1 MTPRIAILILS
12 LLFSTAA
19 VKAQPR
25 PAIDDC
31 DHRVVLIGSGLVE
44 QERLTG
50 YLEARLVR
58 HGLDHAITCRNL
70 GWSGDSVWGDA
81 RPSGFQNPAGVNRL
95 VKDAAELKPTVI
107 VVGYGFVE
115 SFEGEAGLA
124 KFSEGYEALLDRLE
138 KLTPSLVLLSPTIQ
152 EGDAERNA
160 DLERYTAAVSGIATK
175 RMLPFVDLFH
185 PLAEFKRAHPDLSLT
200 SNGITLNECGY
211 WLVGDEVER
220 QLHLGDGGAWSVEVT
235 AEGKVTSAE
244 GAAVI
249 VKADR
254 GALAIHLTERSLPLP
269 PSPCR
274 GVASETDGR
283 LRVQNLP
290 TGQWAL
296 NADGKEVA
304 SGDEKQWAAGMT
316 IPLESDRHLAEELRG
331 AIVGTEAQFYRRSR
345 PFNDHPRHY
354 TYIDK
359 DYPLYDGLL
368 AEQDKAIAALRH
380 PVVHEFEIVRKGTP
394 KP

>member
-1 MTPRIAILILS
+1 MTLRIAILVLL
-12 LLFSTAA
+12 LLFSA
-19 VKAQPR
+19 VARAQPR
-25 PAIDDC
+25 LNLDDR

-44 QERLTG
+44 QERRTG

-70 GWSGDSVWGDA
+70 GWSGDSVLGDA

-95 VKDAAELKPTVI
+95 VKDASELKPTVI
-107 VVGYGFVE
+107 IVGYGFVE

-124 KFSEGYEALLDRLE
+124 KFSQGYEALLDRLE
-138 KLTPSLVLLSPTIQ
+138 KLTPSLVLLSPAIQ
-152 EGDAERNA
+152 EGDAQRNA
-160 DLERYTAAVSGIATK
+160 DLERYTAAISNVANK
-175 RMLPFVDLFH
+175 RNLPFVDLFH
-185 PLAEFKRAHPDLSLT
+185 PLAEFKRAHPDQSLT

-220 QLHLGDGGAWSVEVT
+220 QLHLNDGGAWTADVT
-235 AEGKVTSAE
+235 AEGKLVSAE
-244 GAAVI
+244 GATVSA
-249 VKADR
+249 KADQ
-254 GALAIHLTERSLPLP
+254 GTLAVHLTERSLPLS

-274 GVASETDGR
+274 GVAAGTDGR
-283 LRVQNLP
+283 LKVENLP
-290 TGQWAL
+290 AGEWTL
-296 NADGKEVA
+296 KADGKEVA

-316 IPLESDRHLAEELRG
+316 IALESDRHLAEELRG
-331 AIVGTEAQFYRRSR
+331 TIVGTEAQFYRRSR
-345 PFNDHPRHY
+345 PFNDHPRHF

-368 AEQDKAIAALRH
+368 AEQDKALAALRH
-380 PVVHEFEIVRKGTP
+380 PVVHEFEIFRKGTP